1 MNAMKHFVLTALI
14 LMSGASLQA
23 QDKKAT
29 KILDKLSKKYTAD
42 QSIKVDFDLI
52 IAFPEEEPST
62 LPSSVVQKGNK
73 FVFKNEA
80 QEYYGNGE
88 AVWIYLKD
96 RNEVQI
102 NDFDEE
108 EAEDYFVTPL
118 DLLKKYKS
126 GTYDYLVTNK
136 TKTTAEIELKS
147 NDDFEDYSKL
157 RITIDTKGNNLTKV
171 IAFGKDGTRITL
183 ENIDVTQGVKVVAAD
198 FEFNA
203 SAYPDVHVEDLRF

>member
-14 LMSGASLQA
+14 LMSGALLHA

-29 KILDKLSKKYTAD
+29 KILDKLSKKYAAD
-42 QSIKVDFDLI
+42 QSIQVDFDLI

-62 LPSSVVQKGNK
+62 LPSTVLQEGNK

-88 AVWIYLKD
+88 AVWIYLID

-126 GTYDYLVTNK
+126 GTYDYLITNK

-157 RITIDTKGNNLTKV
+157 RITIDTKANSLTNV

-183 ENIDVTQGVKVVAAD
+183 KNINVTQGVKVAAAD
-198 FEFNA
+198 FEFDA
-203 SAYPDVHVEDLRF
+203 TAYPDVHVEDLRF